1 MTSKENNKQPSS
13 QDEKGKKYESLFWRY
28 HHPLYSV
35 SPSPSLSLS
44 FFLTKQRI
52 NYRIVTFKYMKKW
65 IALWNGV
72 CWILSFHPFCFSLS
86 LHSFYHSFSFRVRLF
101 GKSLHHVQ
109 HPTIQSQMWD
119 MATPVLWCLLSA
131 SIKYRKIKINCETSI
146 SIMSHWRQNVYVWN
160 DFGRNFIQVQLFK
173 LKFSTFGSIF
183 GISFHSFFTS
193 NSIAS
198 RWVRSSYA
206 RNLHSGK
213 ADAEKL
219 VCPPKRTIHFSADI
233 RGKL

>member
-1 MTSKENNKQPSS
+1 MYTNICLHNTPYWHGYAQFYVHENIIQFVEFFSMQTKSGVHVNNSTWFVSDDAYRLFPFSACLYLFTSIEHCCASTFSLRVNKVLLVFIVSHNLWHRRKITNNRRLKT
-13 QDEKGKKYESLFWRY
+13 KKARNMRAYFEGIIIHYTLSLPPPLSLF
-28 HHPLYSV
+28 
-35 SPSPSLSLS
+35 LS

-86 LHSFYHSFSFRVRLF
+86 LHYFYHSFSFRVRLF

-131 SIKYRKIKINCETSI
+131 SIKNTVKSK
-146 SIMSHWRQNVYVWN
+146 
-160 DFGRNFIQVQLFK
+160 
-173 LKFSTFGSIF
+173 
-183 GISFHSFFTS
+183 
-193 NSIAS
+193 
-198 RWVRSSYA
+198 
-206 RNLHSGK
+206 
-213 ADAEKL
+213 
-219 VCPPKRTIHFSADI
+219 
-233 RGKL
+233 